1 MRVRLIAS
9 AAVLAAV
16 GGFVACNDSTTAPE
30 TITYI
35 ATLSGA
41 NEKPTAVT
49 TPATGTATY
58 TLSGNTLTYTV
69 TVTGLTSNITM
80 SHIHVGSNAV
90 AGPIIVP
97 YAPLPAIQSGLV
109 TTGVIDLS
117 KPITAGTAAS
127 TISGDSLRV
136 LLNNGNAYTNVHTA
150 NFGAGEIRGQ
160 IIRQ

>member
-30 TITYI
+30 TITFI
-35 ATLSGA
+35 STLSGA
-41 NEKPTAVT
+41 NERPNAVT

-58 TLSGNTLTYTV
+58 SLSGNTLTYTV

-97 YAPLPAIQSGLV
+97 YAPLPAVQSGLV

-117 KPITAGTAAS
+117 KPITAGGAT
-127 TISGDSLRV
+127 TITGDSLRV
-136 LLNNGNAYTNVHTA
+136 LLNNGNAYTNVHTV